1 MPLYRPRSRCYPS
14 PPNRSLSRMDKGRM
28 QGRMQ
33 RLHWF
38 LCTRSYDRA
47 GMPSK
52 ILVAKRNVSV
62 HECAGDLKTTTVEM
76 NTRMLQVVECRR
88 ALGPARFE
96 PGPVSSSRSCLRQ
109 SQPRP
114 EPPTDRTVW
123 PIRRRSIV
131 VKAQRRLA
139 HVRLRVGPGV
149 HDFF

>member
-62 HECAGDLKTTTVEM
+62 HECAGDLETTTVEV
-76 NTRMLQVVECRR
+76 NTRMFQVVECRR
-88 ALGPARFE
+88 CRRVQFTIISSPVTASAWVTDRRTCAAPDHLADPSTKLCCQGAAPARE
-96 PGPVSSSRSCLRQ
+96 CTVLSGSES
-109 SQPRP
+109 
-114 EPPTDRTVW
+114 DR
-123 PIRRRSIV
+123 
-131 VKAQRRLA
+131 A
-139 HVRLRVGPGV
+139 
-149 HDFF
+149 